1 MDRPQKE
8 QLVAEFKEIFQSS
21 QSGILVN
28 FQGVSVEA
36 LTTLRKALFAHGAKL
51 RVVKNSLAKIA
62 SQGTS
67 FEGLSG
73 EFVQTRALVYGADDV
88 VAQAK
93 VMVAAAKDNDKLE
106 LVAGVLVTGDQAKVL
121 NTSEISDLSL
131 LPSREDLLVKI
142 LYLMNAP
149 ATNLVRT
156 LNEVPSKFVRGLQAI
171 ADSKQS

>member
-1 MDRPQKE
+1 MERPQKE
-8 QLVAEFKEIFQSS
+8 QLVAEFQEIFNGS
-21 QSGILVN
+21 QSGILIN
-28 FQGVSVEA
+28 FQGATVEA
-36 LTTLRKALFAHGAKL
+36 LTGLRKSLFEHGGHL

-67 FEGLSG
+67 FEALSDQ
-73 EFVQTRALVYGADDV
+73 FVQTRALVYGAEDA

-93 VMVAAAKDNDKLE
+93 VIVEAAKSDDNLE
-106 LVAGVLVTGDQAKVL
+106 VIAGILVTGDQSKLL
-121 NTSEISDLSL
+121 NTAEITDLSS
-131 LPSREDLLVKI
+131 LPSREELLVKI

-156 LNEVPSKFVRGLQAI
+156 LNEVPAKFVRGLQAI